1 MNLSPERQRKLVLI
15 SPTFHGYHRSIAAGF
30 EKLGYAV
37 HTHCYDG
44 YVSVRDKVRNKLVHE
59 LPTLTKVSSWGIG
72 GDAAA
77 RDWATERTLQVI
89 REIRPDRVIII
100 KGDTLD
106 HRVWDELDA
115 AGTPRMLWLYDDL
128 SRHDYSVEFLRS
140 AGPVLSYSAT
150 ETQWLVDHG
159 VNAHFAPNGF
169 DPDLAEPPSRRRQEA
184 VFVGAHYPNREEL
197 LLQLQASGVPVRAWG
212 RGWSHHPADRLRTWK
227 WARPA
232 IPAERDIP
240 LADAYRVQAEGL
252 LSINIHGLQA
262 GLAMRTFEV
271 PGMGGLQAIDRPDV
285 ERFYEVGRETVV
297 FNGPQEL
304 AELCRRAH
312 KDRAWA
318 ENIRVRGRRRT
329 LAEHTFAH
337 RAADIDKRWS

>member
-1 MNLSPERQRKLVLI
+1 MNPSPERQRKLLLI

-30 EKLGYAV
+30 ERLGYSV

-44 YVSVRDKVRNKLVHE
+44 YFSVRDKVRNKLVHE
-59 LPTLTKVSSWGIG
+59 LPSRTKVSSLGFG

-77 RDWATERTLQVI
+77 RTWATNRTLDVI
-89 REIRPDRVIII
+89 REVRPDRVIVI

-106 HRVWDELDA
+106 DRVWEELDTT
-115 AGTPRMLWLYDDL
+115 GTPRILWLYDDL
-128 SRHDYSVEFLRS
+128 SRHDYAADFLRS
-140 AGPVLSYSAT
+140 VGPVCSYSVD
-150 ETQWLVDHG
+150 ETQWLVEQG

-169 DPDLAEPPSRRRQEA
+169 DPDLAEPPAGRRQEA
-184 VFVGAHYPNREEL
+184 VFVGSHYPNREDL
-197 LLQLQASGVPVRAWG
+197 LLELQAEGVPVRAWG
-212 RGWSHHPADRLRTWK
+212 RGWSHHPVDRLRTWT

-252 LSINIHGLQA
+252 LAINIHGLQA

-285 ERFYEVGRETVV
+285 ERFYEVGRETLV
-297 FNGPQEL
+297 FNSPLEL
-304 AELCRRAH
+304 AELSRKAQ
-312 KDRAWA
+312 KDIAWA
-318 ENIRVRGRRRT
+318 ENIRERGRKRT

-337 RAADIDKRWS
+337 RAAEIDKRWS